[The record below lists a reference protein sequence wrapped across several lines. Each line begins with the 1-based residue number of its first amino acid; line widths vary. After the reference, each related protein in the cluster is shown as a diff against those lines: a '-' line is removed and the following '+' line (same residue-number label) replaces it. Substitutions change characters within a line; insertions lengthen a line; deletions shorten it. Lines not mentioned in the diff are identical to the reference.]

1 MDDVESVKSIILLKR
16 YHDNLPKKKI
26 QPTIYIF
33 MHFLIKKKKVI
44 VRGYESVP
52 LATPEGL
59 ANTWNNCRGPI
70 HYHAIE
76 TLWIIQEI
84 GQT

>member
-1 MDDVESVKSIILLKR
+1 
-16 YHDNLPKKKI
+16 
-26 QPTIYIF
+26 